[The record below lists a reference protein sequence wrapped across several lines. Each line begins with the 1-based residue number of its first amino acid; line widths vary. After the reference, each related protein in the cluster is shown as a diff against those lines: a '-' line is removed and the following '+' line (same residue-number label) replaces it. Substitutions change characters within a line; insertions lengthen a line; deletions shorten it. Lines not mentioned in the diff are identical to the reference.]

1 MIVESHEQHFL
12 PKYTGLFFLTEVA
25 ISCKLLDLLMRSTES
40 QEPLMLH
47 RCEVFQQIL
56 IMVAWTEE
64 MDCFIK

>member
-1 MIVESHEQHFL
+1 
-12 PKYTGLFFLTEVA
+12 
-25 ISCKLLDLLMRSTES
+25 LDLLMRSTES
-40 QEPLMLH
+40 QEALMLH